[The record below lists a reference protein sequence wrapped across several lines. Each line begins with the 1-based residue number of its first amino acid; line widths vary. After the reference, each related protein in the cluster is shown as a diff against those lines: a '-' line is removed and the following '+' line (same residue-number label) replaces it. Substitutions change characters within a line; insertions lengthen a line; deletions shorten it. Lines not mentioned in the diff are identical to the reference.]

1 MNLEDLTLKEVVAI
15 GVLIALLVAAD
26 WMINALV
33 R

>member
-15 GVLIALLVAAD
+15 AVLIVALVAAD